1 MKHQMNNILFA
12 ADFVQLLFASC
23 QLYVFRLEREHDAHT
38 YPGGDNREIVSV
50 KKVRKPP
57 SPVDEAQ
64 AEHAA
69 RTPGSRVQEVH
80 EMEKCPVPDFISY
93 TKTYL
98 DMCKVKL

>member
-1 MKHQMNNILFA
+1 MMKHQSENSITRIA

-23 QLYVFRLEREHDAHT
+23 QLYVFRLERAPDAHV

-57 SPVDEAQ
+57 SPVDEEQ
-64 AEHAA
+64 A
-69 RTPGSRVQEVH
+69 RTPGGRVQEVH
-80 EMEKCPVPDFISY
+80 VTEKCPVPDFISY

-98 DMCKVKL
+98 DMCKVEV